1 MGKNSL
7 MWISYLCML
16 GINNVFCSSHEY
28 VAVYFRGECADNK
41 EVDCDEVLADLET
54 IDEDLDEIGIMMTTT
69 KDTQVSLQICQ
80 ELFLLY

>member
-1 MGKNSL
+1 M
-7 MWISYLCML
+7 
-16 GINNVFCSSHEY
+16 FCSSHEY

-69 KDTQVSLQICQ
+69 KDTQVSLLKSL
-80 ELFLLY
+80 ELSLLW